1 MSLRDEIAAATSVML
16 AIACTPNVQAVDE
29 TPDHSRPPL
38 TQSQGLDE
46 RNPR

>member
-16 AIACTPNVQAVDE
+16 AIGCTTCVQAPE
-29 TPDHSRPPL
+29 ESPDHSRPPL
-38 TQSQGLDE
+38 TQSQGLDG